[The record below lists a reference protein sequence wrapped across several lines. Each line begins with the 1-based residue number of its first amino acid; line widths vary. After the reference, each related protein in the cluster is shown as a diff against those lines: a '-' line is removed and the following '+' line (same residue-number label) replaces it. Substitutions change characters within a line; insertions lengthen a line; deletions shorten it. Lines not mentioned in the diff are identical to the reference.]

1 MDKIVEIL
9 ERWVDTAS
17 TDTLMKWCGITYD
30 QTTEEIA
37 AEIRAE
43 IEKEYKEKGFTTA
56 TFSEKD
62 GLVFNKD

>member
-1 MDKIVEIL
+1 MDEIESL
-9 ERWVDTAS
+9 VRFAILSHTRDTSEQEAKLIDETS
-17 TDTLMKWCGITYD
+17 SI
-30 QTTEEIA
+30 IA

>member
-9 ERWVDTAS
+9 NKHLAEHV
-17 TDTLMKWCGITYD
+17 G
-30 QTTEEIA
+30 EEMLKGIA